1 MISKG
6 VNGKVSDIA
15 QFTPASNRT
24 SISRCLSSDYWNEKL
39 LEIALKTCVV
49 KLIWTSTKE
58 AKQPIY
64 FIINYFYNSY
74 ISSRNNLCLVNTDS

>member
-64 FIINYFYNSY
+64 FIINYT
-74 ISSRNNLCLVNTDS
+74 ISENTKSSSKDINLIGK